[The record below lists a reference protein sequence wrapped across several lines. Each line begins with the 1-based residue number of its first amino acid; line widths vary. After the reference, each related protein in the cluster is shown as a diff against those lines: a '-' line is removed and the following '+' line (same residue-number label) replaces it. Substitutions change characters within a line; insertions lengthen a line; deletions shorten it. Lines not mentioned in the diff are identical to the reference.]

1 MSHAR
6 PSSALPAASSPF
18 TATERMPLEEA
29 RLRQSRALDTLA
41 SLVPEAGGLM
51 IFSRVAIYYLTGTAG
66 NGVLW
71 LPREGNP
78 VLLLRR
84 GEERAR
90 LESPLVHIVSFRSYG
105 DLSGLCAEAG
115 SPLTPVAAAEMS
127 GLPWSLA
134 IMLQQRLAGV
144 AFVPGDAVIARARA
158 RKTGWELVKLRLA
171 GARHHECLHDV
182 LPGLLHPGMT
192 EREIAHLSWQVFFS
206 RGHGGLMRMGAPGED
221 CFLGHIAAGENGNY
235 PSHFNGPLGLKGEHP
250 AIPFMGYAG
259 SVWRRGAPLA
269 LDIGFCLE
277 GYHTD
282 KTQLYWAGSA
292 AAIPD
297 TVRRAHDLCIEV
309 QARAAERLRPGEI
322 PSAIWRSAL
331 EMVDHAG
338 LAGGFMGLG
347 PNKVHFL
354 GHGIGLTIDEYPV
367 IAPRFD
373 EPLEEGMTIA
383 LEPKMGIAGV
393 GMVGVENTF
402 EVTAQGGRALTGTA
416 YDMVCV

>member
-1 MSHAR
+1 MSHAHA
-6 PSSALPAASSPF
+6 SHAPAPRPF
-18 TATERMPLEEA
+18 TAAERLPAEEA
-29 RLRQSRALDTLA
+29 RLRQSRTLDILA
-41 SLVPEAGGLM
+41 AHAPDAGGLM
-51 IFSRVAIYYLTGTAG
+51 AFSRVVIYYLTGTAG

-71 LPREGNP
+71 LPRNGEP
-78 VLLLRR
+78 VLLVRK

-90 LESPLVHIVSFRSYG
+90 LESPLANIVSFRSYG
-105 DLSGLCAEAG
+105 DLTGLCADAG
-115 SPLTPVAAAEMS
+115 SSLAPVVAAEMS

-134 IMLQQRLAGV
+134 AMLQQRLTGV
-144 AFVPGDAVIARARA
+144 AFVPGDAVLTRARA
-158 RKTGWELVKLRLA
+158 RKTEWELVKLRLA

-182 LPGLLHPGMT
+182 LPGLLRPGMT
-192 EREIAHLSWQVFFS
+192 EREISHLSWQVFFS
-206 RGHGGLMRMGAPGED
+206 RGHGGLMRMGAPGEE

-259 SVWRRGAPLA
+259 SVWRHGTPLA

-282 KTQLYWAGSA
+282 KTQLYWAGNATS
-292 AAIPD
+292 IPD
-297 TVRRAHDLCIEV
+297 AVRRAHDLCIEV
-309 QARAAERLRPGEI
+309 QTRAAERLRPGEI
-322 PSAIWRSAL
+322 PSDIWRSTL
-331 EMVDHAG
+331 EIVERAG
-338 LAGGFMGLG
+338 LSEGFMGLG
-347 PNKVHFL
+347 SNKVTFL

-367 IAPRFD
+367 IAHRFD

-402 EVTAQGGRALTGTA
+402 EVAAGGGRPLTGTA